1 MFFFQRA
8 NVTTHTFFTILIRLI
23 KVKPVG
29 RIVEK
34 SFIPLTE
41 VPPPRIRPPQ
51 VRRHMEDE
59 CTKKPGWREVHDG
72 PRVDIIG
79 DYYDEDIAKTV
90 ATVIIPDHIDGK
102 ITLIVHYFSQSQ
114 RQKYFIQN
122 YVNLLY
128 TF

>member
-1 MFFFQRA
+1 MSL
-8 NVTTHTFFTILIRLI
+8 HSILFTLLIRLI

-79 DYYDEDIAKTV
+79 DYYDEDTAKTV

-102 ITLIVHYFSQSQ
+102 VTLIVLYFSQSQ
-114 RQKYFIQN
+114 N
-122 YVNLLY
+122 YVNSLY
-128 TF
+128 TFWSFNDSTTCSEKVS